1 MLSRVA
7 ESLYWLSRYIERA
20 EDMTRILA
28 VNFHALLD
36 TPPESTKAGWE
47 SIIAITGDATY
58 FHEAF
63 DEDFNPRTV
72 TEFMLWHPDNPDGV
86 LGCITQA
93 RENARGV
100 REQISVEMWEHI
112 NRLYHFVKDVNRADV
127 LRSPNEFFRQVR
139 DGSQSF
145 QGITD
150 ATLSHG
156 EPYEFIQVGKFLERA
171 DKTVRIV
178 EVQYADLYKL
188 ADSTPAANLQ
198 LIAMLKSCSAFEP
211 FRKTYASQMQA
222 WRVAEFLLLNRLFPR
237 AVFFCVERCQQGIA
251 AIAGEQARPIQ
262 GLDRAPRTLGRLSAE
277 LDYLDIREVLDD
289 KMDPYLNQLLAR
301 LNSVDED
308 ITRAYFNTQ
317 VVLPGR
323 KPQQAQQQQQQQ

>member
-1 MLSRVA
+1 M
-7 ESLYWLSRYIERA
+7 SRYIERA

-36 TPPESTKAGWE
+36 TPPEATREGWE
-47 SIIAITGDATY
+47 AIIEITGDSAY
-58 FHEAF
+58 FTEAF
-63 DEDFNPRTV
+63 GEEFNPRTV
-72 TEFMLWHPDNPDGV
+72 AEFMLWHPENPDAV
-86 LGCITQA
+86 LACITQA

-112 NRLYHFVKDVNRADV
+112 NRLYYFVKDVNRPAV
-127 LRSPNEFFRQVR
+127 LRSPNEFFRQLR

-156 EPYEFIQVGKFLERA
+156 EPYEFMQIGKFLERA

-178 EVQYADLYKL
+178 EVQYGDLYQL
-188 ADSTPAANLQ
+188 PEGTPASNLQ

-211 FRKTYASQMQA
+211 FRKTYASQMQS

-237 AVFFCVERCQQGIA
+237 AVFFCVERCLQGLS
-251 AIAGEQARPIQ
+251 AIAGSEQARPMTGVDKAQ
-262 GLDRAPRTLGRLSAE
+262 RTLGRLSSD
-277 LDYLDIREVLDD
+277 LDYLDIREVLADR
-289 KMDPYLNQLLAR
+289 MDPYLNQLLAR

-308 ITRAYFNTQ
+308 ITRTYFNTQ

-323 KPQQAQQQQQQQ
+323 KPQQAQQQQQQ

>member
-36 TPPESTKAGWE
+36 MPPESTRAGWE
-47 SIIAITGDATY
+47 AIIAITGDATY
-58 FHEAF
+58 YGEAF
-63 DEDFNPRTV
+63 GQEFSPRAV
-72 TEFMLWHPDNPDGV
+72 TDFMLWHAENPDSV
-86 LGCITQA
+86 LACITQA

-112 NRLYHFVKDVNRADV
+112 NRLYYFVKDVNRADV

-139 DGSQSF
+139 DSSQAF

-150 ATLSHG
+150 ATLSHD
-156 EPYEFIQVGKFLERA
+156 EPYQFIQIGKFLERA
-171 DKTVRIV
+171 DKTVRILDV
-178 EVQYADLYKL
+178 KYASLYKL
-188 ADSTPAANLQ
+188 PEGTPAANLQ
-198 LIAMLKSCSAFEP
+198 LIAMLRSCSALEP
-211 FRKTYASQMQA
+211 FRKSYASQMQA

-237 AVFFCVERCQQGIA
+237 AVFFCVERCLQGLA
-251 AIAGEQARPIQ
+251 SVAGEQPHLAQTP
-262 GLDRAPRTLGRLSAE
+262 DRAQRTLGRLGAE
-277 LDYLDIREVLDD
+277 LDYLDIRDILDD
-289 KMDPYLNQLLAR
+289 RMDPYLNQLLAR

-308 ITRAYFNTQ
+308 ITRTYFNTQ

-323 KPQQAQQQQQQQ
+323 KPQQAQQQQ

>member
-36 TPPESTKAGWE
+36 TPPESTHTGWE

-58 FHEAF
+58 FAEAYG
-63 DEDFNPRTV
+63 EDFNPRTV
-72 TEFMLWHPDNPDGV
+72 AEFMLWHPDNPNAV
-86 LGCITQA
+86 LACITQA

-112 NRLYHFVKDVNRADV
+112 NRLYYFVKDVNRADV
-127 LRSPNEFFRQVR
+127 LRSPNAFFQELR

-150 ATLSHG
+150 ATLSHE
-156 EPYEFIQVGKFLERA
+156 EPYEFIQIGKFLERA

-178 EVQYADLYKL
+178 DVQYAGLYKL
-188 ADSTPAANLQ
+188 DEGTPASNLQ
-198 LIAMLKSCSAFEP
+198 LVAMLKSCSALEP
-211 FRKTYASQMQA
+211 FRKAHASQMQA
-222 WRVAEFLLLNRLFPR
+222 WRVAEFLLLNRHFPR
-237 AVFFCVERCQQGIA
+237 AVCFCVERCSQSLA
-251 AIAGEQARPIQ
+251 AIVGGEQPRPIQ
-262 GLDRAPRTLGRLSAE
+262 GLDRTQRTLGRLSSE
-277 LDYLDIREVLDD
+277 LDYLDIRDILADR
-289 KMDPYLNQLLAR
+289 MDPYLHQLLAR

-308 ITRAYFNTQ
+308 ITRSYFNTQ

-323 KPQQAQQQQQQQ
+323 KPQQAQQQQQ